1 MTAASRLFD
10 RLGTAA
16 KLLLAV
22 SLVLLPIG
30 GLLVWS
36 ALRDFNDVRGSI
48 SSNAQQRAELSATSL
63 ESLIAR
69 NALALRIAA
78 NAALNASGE
87 EVCREAATT
96 LAIAPAVARRFEI
109 EQLDGKP
116 ICSFGDFSDIANPP
130 RVSAGE
136 IRLWIAEDG
145 RSLLLRTGVAGGSAT
160 TRLIQPE
167 LVGALHSE
175 GARFSSALLTDG
187 RRRISLIGG
196 PQPAADKGFVYA
208 RPIAP
213 GSGPLDV
220 RIGSPARSIKVTEWG
235 QILLPVLMWAIA
247 ALLTWALVHRLLI
260 RPLRRLQRSV
270 TAYQPGDD
278 PQILASQ
285 DFGHATEISDLRD
298 AFVRAVARIEET
310 ERGMSDALEGQRRLV
325 REVHHRVKNNLQVV
339 ASLLSIH
346 GRTADSREGKAA
358 FSAIGRRVD
367 ALSVVHRNHYAEL
380 EEHQGIALLALL
392 SELSQGLRASAA
404 EAQRLVTIELDVEHA
419 STTQDVAVAIAFLVT
434 EIVEYAMLQGS
445 TKPVEIFLR
454 RASPLTGT
462 LSIASSILLAP
473 DGTGDEPVPPERKQF
488 ERIIEGLARQL
499 RSPLDRKLG
508 RYSVDI
514 PLFPERG

>member
-1 MTAASRLFD
+1 MSASSRLD

-16 KLLLAV
+16 KLLLAL
-22 SLVLLPIG
+22 SLALLPIG

-36 ALRDFNDVRGSI
+36 ALRDFDEVKGTI
-48 SSNAQQRAELSATSL
+48 SSNAQERAELSATSL

-69 NALALRIAA
+69 NALALRVAA
-78 NAALNASGE
+78 NAALNESGGLA
-87 EVCREAATT
+87 CQEAAAT
-96 LAIAPAVARRFEI
+96 LAITPAVARRFEI

-116 ICSFGDFSDIANPP
+116 ICAIGNFSDILNPP
-130 RVSAGE
+130 RVTAGE
-136 IRLWIAEDG
+136 IGLWIAEDG
-145 RSLLLRTGVAGGSAT
+145 RSLLLRTGVPRGSAT
-160 TRLIQPE
+160 TRLTHAE
-167 LVGALHSE
+167 LAGALHSA
-175 GARFSSALLTDG
+175 GASFSSALLTDG
-187 RRRISLIGG
+187 RRRIVLIGTAG
-196 PQPAADKGFVYA
+196 PMRGAQVVYA

-220 RIGSPARSIKVTEWG
+220 RITSPARSINAKESLL
-235 QILLPVLMWAIA
+235 ILLPVVMWLMA
-247 ALLTWALVHRLLI
+247 ALLSWWLVNRLLI
-260 RPLRRLQRSV
+260 RPLRGLQRSV

-278 PQILASQ
+278 PQILAAQ
-285 DFGHATEISDLRD
+285 DLGHATEIKGLRD

-310 ERGMSDALEGQRRLV
+310 ERGMADALEGQRKLV

-380 EEHQGIALLALL
+380 EENQGIALRALL
-392 SELSQGLRASAA
+392 TELSQGLRASAA
-404 EAQRLVTIELDVEHA
+404 DAQRPILIELEVEQA
-419 STTQDVAVAIAFLVT
+419 STTQDVAVAVAFLIT
-434 EIVEYAMLQGS
+434 EIFEYAMLQGS
-445 TKPVEIFLR
+445 TNPVEIYLR

-462 LSIASSILLAP
+462 LTIASSVLLAS
-473 DGTGDEPVPPERKQF
+473 DGDSNEPIPPERKQF

-499 RSPLDRKLG
+499 RSPLERRLG
-508 RYSVDI
+508 RYSVDL